1 MRQELVEFI
10 SFIPYDQRHK
20 EFEQADPATNGDRH
34 DPEENPAAGS
44 PVPGVAASS
53 PPTAMIRILVPLLL
67 TMLLASC
74 GHKEVVYRG
83 GGGAALADS
92 SQVKQALR
100 AHYQKWQ
107 GTPYRAGGMSP
118 AGVDCSGFIQL
129 TYSQLFGLN
138 PGRSTEDQLN
148 RGRSV
153 RRRDLRPGDLLFFR
167 TGLFERHVGIYF
179 DDGWFVHASASQ
191 GVTVSTLKRDY
202 WDRTYSTARRY

>member
-1 MRQELVEFI
+1 MERSQGLGGGYSPFSTAKRHELLEFI

-20 EFEQADPATNGDRH
+20 DFQQADPATNGER
-34 DPEENPAAGS
+34 
-44 PVPGVAASS
+44 S
-53 PPTAMIRILVPLLL
+53 PPTAMIRILLPLLL
-67 TMLLASC
+67 TLLLASC

-92 SQVKQALR
+92 NQVKQALR

-118 AGVDCSGFIQL
+118 AGVDCSGFIHL

-153 RRRDLRPGDLLFFR
+153 QRRDLRPGDLLFFR
-167 TGLFERHVGIYF
+167 TGLFDRHVGIYF

>member
-1 MRQELVEFI
+1 MERSQGLGGGYSPFSTAKRHELLEFI

-20 EFEQADPATNGDRH
+20 EFQQADPATNGER
-34 DPEENPAAGS
+34 
-44 PVPGVAASS
+44 S
-53 PPTAMIRILVPLLL
+53 PPTAMIRILLPLLL
-67 TMLLASC
+67 TLLLASC

-153 RRRDLRPGDLLFFR
+153 QRRDLRPGDLLFFR
-167 TGLFERHVGIYF
+167 TGLFDRHVGIYF

>member
-1 MRQELVEFI
+1 MERSQGLGGGYSPFSTAKRHELLEFI
-10 SFIPYDQRHK
+10 SFIPYDQWHK
-20 EFEQADPATNGDRH
+20 DFQQADPATNGER
-34 DPEENPAAGS
+34 
-44 PVPGVAASS
+44 S
-53 PPTAMIRILVPLLL
+53 PPTAMIRILLPLLL
-67 TMLLASC
+67 TLLLASC

-92 SQVKQALR
+92 NQVKQALR

-153 RRRDLRPGDLLFFR
+153 QRRDLRPGDLLFFR
-167 TGLFERHVGIYF
+167 TGLFDRHVGIYF